1 MLLIIALI
9 VIGLILLL
17 VEIVLLPGV
26 TVAGIASFASFGGAL
41 YIAFTE
47 FGNSVGFIVVG
58 VILLISVVSI
68 VLALRSK
75 MWDRLALNQNID
87 GSIDKLPCESEIKV
101 GDKAMTV
108 TRLNPIGTV
117 EIGNKS
123 YEGKSLNALIDPGV
137 AVEVVRV
144 ENSQIIVKKLAL

>member
-26 TVAGIASFASFGGAL
+26 TVAGIAAFAAYGGSIYLSFTQ
-41 YIAFTE
+41 Y
-47 FGNSVGFIVVG
+47 GNTIGFIVVG
-58 VILLISVVSI
+58 VIFVISV
-68 VLALRSK
+68 LAIILTLRSK

-87 GSIDKLPCESEIKV
+87 GSIDKLPIEADVKI
-101 GDKAMTV
+101 GDKAV
-108 TRLNPIGTV
+108 ALTRLNPIGT
-117 EIGNKS
+117 ITINNKS

-137 AVEVVRV
+137 AVEVIGF
-144 ENSQIIVKKLAL
+144 ENAQIIVKKIVL